1 MNKRPLKKR
10 RAGRI
15 KRALSAVS
23 ATLLVAAAQGYEDGA
38 AAQDFYG
45 LDKQGRDNF
54 GPGIAYSEID
64 SALLIYQEAG
74 GRVQAT
80 EPTAS
85 LTVHGALGQQLSL
98 SAVAD
103 SVSGATPNG
112 AVPSDQAQNFVT
124 PIRAVGSTTTV
135 TSASGG
141 STIIQLPPTPGQI
154 AAAALGRQYT
164 TAPDTLPVD
173 KGFHDHRA
181 QLSAGWSQPLGPIS
195 EAGVSLGFSREQDY
209 QAVTLGGRLAKNLNT
224 DNTTISLDI
233 NGEFDSSFPFGGIP
247 TPLSVMN
254 AEFKPVTS
262 RDKTQLGFVLGLTQ
276 VMSRNWLSS
285 FNYAFDSQKGYETD
299 PYRIISLVDPGTG
312 EPVSSLYESRPGSRQ
327 THSIYW
333 DNKLLFGPLLS
344 EVSLRYFRDSWGVSS
359 ETAELSERIGLGRAW
374 YIEPNARLYHQTAAN
389 FYFPYLVS
397 GATLPAYASSD
408 SRLSRF
414 DAVTYGLVLGVH
426 ISGRTELYL
435 RGDYYTQMGQHHP
448 VDAIGQ
454 LRFQNLFQGANASII
469 QAGLQW
475 KFH

>member
-1 MNKRPLKKR
+1 LQLRKR

-23 ATLLVAAAQGYEDGA
+23 TSLLVAAGQGFDDSA

-74 GRVQAT
+74 GRVQAI
-80 EPTAS
+80 EPSGS
-85 LTVHGALGQQLSL
+85 LIVHGPVGQQLSL

-103 SVSGATPNG
+103 AVSGATPNG
-112 AVPSDQAQNFVT
+112 AVPSDMPQTFVT
-124 PIRAVGSTTTV
+124 PLRPVGSTATV

-141 STIIQLPPTPGQI
+141 STVIQLPPTPGQI
-154 AAAALGRQYT
+154 ATAALGRQYT
-164 TAPDTLPVD
+164 VAPNTLPVD

-181 QLSAGWSQPLGPIS
+181 AVSAGWSQTLGPVS
-195 EAGVSLGFSREQDY
+195 EAGISAGFSREEDY
-209 QAVTLGGRLAKNLNT
+209 QSITAGARLAQNFNA
-224 DNTTISLDI
+224 DNTTVSLDL

-254 AEFKPVTS
+254 AEFKPVTN

-276 VMSRNWLSS
+276 VMSRNWLTSL
-285 FNYAFDSQKGYETD
+285 NYAFDSQKGYATD
-299 PYRIISLVDPGTG
+299 PYRVISLVDPTSG
-312 EPVSSLYESRPGSRQ
+312 EPLSSLYESRPGARQ
-327 THSIYW
+327 THSVYW
-333 DNKLLFGPLLS
+333 DNKVMFGPSLTELS
-344 EVSLRYFRDSWGVSS
+344 VRYFRDSWGISS
-359 ETAELSERIGLGRAW
+359 ATAELSERISMGKAW

-389 FYFPYLVS
+389 FYYPYLVS
-397 GATLPAYASSD
+397 GTVLPAYASSD

-414 DAVTYGLVLGVH
+414 DAVTYGLTLGVH

-448 VDAIGQ
+448 PDAIGQ
-454 LRFQNLFQGANASII
+454 LRTQNLFQGANAAIV

>member
-1 MNKRPLKKR
+1 MKR
-10 RAGRI
+10 RKAGRI

-23 ATLLVAAAQGYEDGA
+23 TSLLVAAAQGYEDGA

-45 LDKQGRDNF
+45 LDKSGRDNF

-74 GRVQAT
+74 GRVEAI
-80 EPTAS
+80 EPSAS
-85 LTVHGALGQQLSL
+85 LTVHGPVGQQLSL

-103 SVSGATPNG
+103 TVSGATPNG
-112 AVPSDQAQNFVT
+112 AVPSDQVQTFVT
-124 PIRAVGSTTTV
+124 PLRAVGSTTTV

-141 STIIQLPPTPGQI
+141 STVIQLPPTPGQI

-164 TAPDTLPVD
+164 VTPNTLPVD

-181 QLSAGWSQPLGPIS
+181 QVSAGWSQVLEPLS
-195 EAGVSLGFSREQDY
+195 EAGLSLGYSREQDY
-209 QAVTLGGRLAKNLNT
+209 QAITLGARLAKNLNA
-224 DNTTISLDI
+224 DNTTVSLDL

-247 TPLSVMN
+247 TPLTVMN
-254 AEFKPVTS
+254 AQFKPQTS
-262 RDKTQLGFVLGLTQ
+262 RDKTQLGFVLGVTQ
-276 VMSRNWLSS
+276 VVTRNWLSS
-285 FNYAFDSQKGYETD
+285 LNYAYDSQKGYETD
-299 PYRIISLVDPGTG
+299 PYRIISLVDPGSG
-312 EPVSSLYESRPGSRQ
+312 EPVSSLYESRPGARQ
-327 THSIYW
+327 TQSVYW

-344 EVSLRYFRDSWGVSS
+344 EVSVRYFHDSWGISS
-359 ETAELSERIGLGRAW
+359 ETAELSERISLGNAW
-374 YIEPNARLYHQTAAN
+374 YIEPNGRLYHQTAAN
-389 FYFPYLVS
+389 FYHPYLVS
-397 GATLPAYASSD
+397 GATLPVYASSD

-414 DAVTYGLVLGVH
+414 DAVTYGLTLGVH

-454 LRFQNLFQGANASII
+454 LRSQNLFQGANASII
-469 QAGLQW
+469 EAGLQW

>member
-1 MNKRPLKKR
+1 LQLKARK
-10 RAGRI
+10 AGRI

-23 ATLLVAAAQGYEDGA
+23 TTLLVAAAQGYDDGA

-45 LDKQGRDNF
+45 LDRQGHDNF

-64 SALLIYQEAG
+64 SALLIYQESG
-74 GRVQAT
+74 GRVQAI
-80 EPTAS
+80 EPSAS
-85 LTVHGALGQQLSL
+85 LTVHGPVGQQLSL

-103 SVSGATPNG
+103 AVSGATPNG
-112 AVPSDQAQNFVT
+112 AVPSDLPQSFVT
-124 PIRAVGSTTTV
+124 PLRPVGSTTTV

-141 STIIQLPPTPGQI
+141 STVIQLPPTPGQI

-164 TAPDTLPVD
+164 VAPNTLPVD

-181 QLSAGWSQPLGPIS
+181 EVSAGWSQPLGPIS
-195 EAGVSLGFSREQDY
+195 QAGVSLGFSREEDY
-209 QAVTLGGRLAKNLNT
+209 QAITASGRLAQNFNG
-224 DNTTISLDI
+224 DNTTVSLDV

-254 AEFKPVTS
+254 AQFKPQTS
-262 RDKTQLGFVLGLTQ
+262 RNKTQAGFVLGLTQ
-276 VMSRNWLSS
+276 VMSRHWLTSL
-285 FNYAFDSQKGYETD
+285 NYALDSQKGYETD
-299 PYRIISLVDPGTG
+299 PYRVISLVDPTNG
-312 EPVSSLYESRPGSRQ
+312 EPISSLYESRPGSRLTQ
-327 THSIYW
+327 SVYW
-333 DNKLLFGPLLS
+333 DNKLMTGPLLT
-344 EVSLRYFRDSWGVSS
+344 EVSLRYFHDDWGISS
-359 ETAELSERIGLGRAW
+359 ETAELSERISLGRAW
-374 YIEPNARLYHQTAAN
+374 YIEPNGRLYHQTAAN
-389 FYFPYLVS
+389 FYHPYLVD
-397 GATLPAYASSD
+397 GTTLPAVASSD

-448 VDAIGQ
+448 ADAIGQ
-454 LRFQNLFQGANASII
+454 LRFQNLFQGANATII